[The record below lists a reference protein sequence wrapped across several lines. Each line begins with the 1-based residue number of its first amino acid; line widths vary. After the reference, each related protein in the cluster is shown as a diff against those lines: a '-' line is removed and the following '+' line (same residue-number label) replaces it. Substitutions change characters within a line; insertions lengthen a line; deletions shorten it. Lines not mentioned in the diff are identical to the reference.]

1 MLIQAIATVRGPR
14 LVYETPT
21 QIRGGACTEVSLG
34 GGVAH
39 AYGYTIGYT
48 MGLVLPCLCWQH
60 LAEYRQNTAELGLLG
75 RTNLLFETRRNPS
88 VLPAN

>member
-1 MLIQAIATVRGPR
+1 MLIQAIATARGQR
-14 LVYETPT
+14 LVYERPT
-21 QIRGGACTEVSLG
+21 QIRGWACTEVSLE

-39 AYGYTIGYT
+39 AYGYTNGYT
-48 MGLVLPCLCWQH
+48 MVLFLAQYTWQH

-88 VLPAN
+88 VLPAD